1 MPQNFI
7 AVDREQELLL
17 PPSLR
22 EWLPDGHFAWF
33 VLDAVEQLDLSGFYA
48 VYRRDGHGR
57 AAHEP
62 ALMVALLLYGYARGL
77 RSSRRIERACVED
90 VSFRVVAANQA
101 PDHST
106 IARFRQRHEAA
117 LAGLFGDVLELCAEA
132 GLVEVGVV
140 AIDGTRVHANAG
152 RDANVKYEEI
162 AKEILAEADEVDR
175 DEDERLGEGSSVDV
189 LPEGFRTPAGRKGW
203 LREANRRLEERR
215 AQQARP
221 IPKSRPDRLREC
233 KRRLEE
239 NLAVER
245 GAVKRQAEFWAAGLA
260 SDGKRLGRR
269 PNPYTPPAS
278 PAGRKINTSD
288 PDSRRLKAP
297 QGYLQGYNAQS
308 AVTDKQIVVAAEIN
322 AETADFGHLEPML
335 DATLGELEAAG
346 VSDRPAAVVADA
358 GYWHSEQMDAIV
370 SRGIQVIVPPDAA
383 GRKTPRPGWDGGR
396 YAFMRR
402 VLATEAGGEL
412 YRKRQGMIEP
422 VFADMKFNRRLDRF
436 LRRGRAAAR
445 SEWRLITATH
455 NLMKLHRHQT
465 SPATG

>member
-1 MPQNFI
+1 MSQNFI
-7 AVDREQELLL
+7 SCDRDQELLL

-33 VLDAVEQLDLSGFYA
+33 VLDAVEQMDLSSFYA
-48 VYRRDGHGR
+48 AYRLDGHGR

-62 ALMVALLLYGYARGL
+62 GMMVGLLLYGYARGL

-90 VSFRVVAANQA
+90 VSFRIVAANQA

-117 LAGLFGDVLELCAEA
+117 LAGLFGDVLELCVQA

-140 AIDGTRVHANAG
+140 AIDGTRVNANAG
-152 RDANVKYEEI
+152 REANTKYEEI

-175 DEDERLGEGSSVDV
+175 EEDEHLGDGSSVDV

-215 AQQARP
+215 AAEARP
-221 IPKSRPDRLREC
+221 VPKSRPDRLSEC

-239 NLAVER
+239 DLAVER
-245 GAVKRQAEFWAAGLA
+245 GAVERQAEFWAAGVA

-269 PNPYTPPAS
+269 PNPYTPPAT

-297 QGYLQGYNAQS
+297 QGYLQGYNAQA

-322 AETADFGHLEPML
+322 NETADFGHLEPMV
-335 DATLGELEAAG
+335 DAALGELEAAG
-346 VSDRPAAVVADA
+346 VIDKPGVVVADA
-358 GYWHSEQMDAIV
+358 GYWHSDQMDAIV
-370 SRGIQVIVPPDAA
+370 NRGIQVIVPPDAA

-422 VFADMKFNRRLDRF
+422 VFADTKFNRRIDRF
-436 LRRGRAAAR
+436 LRRGLAAAR
-445 SEWRLITATH
+445 SEWRMITATH
-455 NLMKLHRHQT
+455 NLSKLHRHQIAL
-465 SPATG
+465 ATG